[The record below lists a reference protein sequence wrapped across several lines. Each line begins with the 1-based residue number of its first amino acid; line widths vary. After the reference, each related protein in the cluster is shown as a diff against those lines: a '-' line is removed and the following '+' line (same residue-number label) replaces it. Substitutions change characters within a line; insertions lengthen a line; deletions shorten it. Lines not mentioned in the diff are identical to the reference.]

1 MDCANS
7 DKITVVLVEDHPI
20 FRDALRGYIQVKNDK
35 LLILGEAETSL
46 QALSLVEEK
55 VPDIVLFDLELKDGS
70 AQRGLQVISQI
81 REISPATK
89 VVVLTGYGDHIF
101 AAIKAGATA
110 YLLKRNVQ
118 PDEVCAMILQVH
130 AGRPPLDP
138 DVASQLWTYFQQEL
152 PLQER
157 PDESLQRLSER
168 EREVLQLVA
177 QRLSNQEI
185 ADALVISVKTVKTH
199 VSNILDKLH
208 LSNRE
213 QLRFL
218 VLAGR
223 PTLGSDR

>member
-1 MDCANS
+1 MKTADGRRTA
-7 DKITVVLVEDHPI
+7 KGRATAK
-20 FRDALRGYIQVKNDK
+20 R
-35 LLILGEAETSL
+35 
-46 QALSLVEEK
+46 LSL
-55 VPDIVLFDLELKDGS
+55 I
-70 AQRGLQVISQI
+70 
-81 REISPATK
+81 
-89 VVVLTGYGDHIF
+89 HI
-101 AAIKAGATA
+101 
-110 YLLKRNVQ
+110 
-118 PDEVCAMILQVH
+118 CAMIEQVH

-223 PTLGSDR
+223 PTLGIDR

>member
-1 MDCANS
+1 MDCPNT

-20 FRDALRGYIQVKNDK
+20 FRDALRGYIQIKGDK
-35 LLILGEAETSL
+35 FLILGEAETSV

-55 VPDIVLFDLELKDGS
+55 VPDIVLFDLELKDGP

-81 REISPATK
+81 REVSPATK
-89 VVVLTGYGDHIF
+89 VVVLTGYADHVF

-118 PDEVCAMILQVH
+118 PDEVCAMIQQVH
-130 AGRPPLDP
+130 EGRPPLDP
-138 DVASQLWTYFQQEL
+138 DVARELWTYFQHEL
-152 PLQER
+152 PFQER
-157 PDESLQRLSER
+157 SGESLQRLSSR

-177 QRLSNQEI
+177 EHRSNQQI
-185 ADALVISVKTVKTH
+185 ADVLVISVKTVKTH

-213 QLRFL
+213 QLRLL
-218 VLAGR
+218 VLAGH
-223 PTLGSDR
+223 PTLGSE